1 MGLQVKIYHYKDDHI
16 ALVEGAPLD
25 GELREEGIR
34 FVVNSFSPFVLE
46 WSSEEPEDVPENVS
60 DNKTSTETV
69 TITISGYKTQE
80 SEENPNTG
88 AEPMLAAAAA
98 IAAMSCAAIF
108 VN

>member
-1 MGLQVKIYHYKDDHI
+1 METEYDKVKLLKKS
-16 ALVEGAPLD
+16 ERS
-25 GELREEGIR
+25 GEFQKEGIR

-69 TITISGYKTQE
+69 TITISGDKAQE

>member
-1 MGLQVKIYHYKDDHI
+1 M
-16 ALVEGAPLD
+16 
-25 GELREEGIR
+25 
-34 FVVNSFSPFVLE
+34 
-46 WSSEEPEDVPENVS
+46 
-60 DNKTSTETV
+60 